1 MFWIAFLVFDGSQL
15 SVYGM
20 NSPITLLC
28 RPFWLA
34 YETRRIPLN
43 LAYNTDKR
51 RYIRYELLDYAVMSL
66 DGTTETVN
74 VVITD
79 SGLGGVQV
87 RTRTQLISGSK
98 VFIQV
103 ACTDGESLSLR
114 GEIRHTVEIP
124 NSDLFS
130 AGVRFVPENHEERMA
145 VAEFVHQVFQR
156 QADDLAS

>member
-1 MFWIAFLVFDGSQL
+1 MPHACGA
-15 SVYGM
+15 
-20 NSPITLLC
+20 T
-28 RPFWLA
+28 
-34 YETRRIPLN
+34 ETGRILLN

-66 DGTTETVN
+66 DGTSETVN

-79 SGLGGVQV
+79 IGLGGIQV
-87 RTRTQLISGSK
+87 RTRSQLVSGSK

-103 ACTDGESLSLR
+103 ACTDGANLDLR

-124 NSDLFS
+124 NSDLYS

>member
-1 MFWIAFLVFDGSQL
+1 M
-15 SVYGM
+15 
-20 NSPITLLC
+20 
-28 RPFWLA
+28 
-34 YETRRIPLN
+34 N

-66 DGTTETVN
+66 DGTSETVN

-79 SGLGGVQV
+79 IGLGGIQV
-87 RTRTQLISGSK
+87 RTRSQLVSGSK

-103 ACTDGESLSLR
+103 ACTDGANLDLR

-124 NSDLFS
+124 NSDLYS

>member
-1 MFWIAFLVFDGSQL
+1 MLIVLIGARERET
-15 SVYGM
+15 SV
-20 NSPITLLC
+20 
-28 RPFWLA
+28 
-34 YETRRIPLN
+34 N

-66 DGTTETVN
+66 DGTAEKVN

-79 SGLGGVQV
+79 IGLGGIQV
-87 RTRTQLISGSK
+87 RTRSQLVSGTR
-98 VFIQV
+98 VLIHV
-103 ACTDGESLSLR
+103 ACTDGTNLDLR

>member
-1 MFWIAFLVFDGSQL
+1 M
-15 SVYGM
+15 
-20 NSPITLLC
+20 
-28 RPFWLA
+28 
-34 YETRRIPLN
+34 N

-79 SGLGGVQV
+79 IGLGGVQV

-130 AGVRFVPENHEERMA
+130 AGVPAPGRRSCLLSRQDRPFHFPESDTEALTLAVTCEHEA
-145 VAEFVHQVFQR
+145 VSIFQKLS
-156 QADDLAS
+156 DCLANLYWL